1 MKYSKTHII
10 DDKNLV
16 IEYTKLGDYVMLV
29 KLRLSLLV
37 VFTSMMS
44 YFVVAG
50 SSAKVLA
57 AVLLGMG
64 GFLVTAAA
72 NALNQVLEKDFDKN
86 MSRTADRPITA
97 GRMKS
102 SEAVMFAGLSCLV
115 GVSILSLF
123 NPLTS
128 LLAMLSLICYAFVYT
143 PMKRYST
150 SAVAI
155 GAIPGALPVLIGCTA
170 YEGTITMF
178 GVGIFAL
185 QFLWQ
190 FPHFWAIGYLSF
202 DDYQKA
208 GYKLLPE
215 NDSAEVDRNLGLH
228 STIYAMILI
237 PVAIFLYLFADVSV
251 VASVIVLIA
260 SLAYIAFSAQFHLKF
275 DRTSAIKLMFYSFI
289 YLPIILAAYLL
300 F

>member
-1 MKYSKTHII
+1 
-10 DDKNLV
+10 
-16 IEYTKLGDYVMLV
+16 MLV
-29 KLRLSLLV
+29 KLKLSLLV
-37 VFTSMMS
+37 VFTSLMS
-44 YFVVAG
+44 YLVVAG
-50 SSAKVLA
+50 SNARFISI
-57 AVLLGMG
+57 VLLGLG
-64 GFLVTAAA
+64 GFLTTAAA

-86 MSRTADRPITA
+86 MKRTSDRPITT

-115 GVSILSLF
+115 GVSLLAMF

-128 LLAMLSLICYAFVYT
+128 LLGMLSLICYAFVYT

-155 GAIPGALPVLIGCTA
+155 GAIPGALPALIGCTA
-170 YEGTITMF
+170 FEGTITMF
-178 GVGIFAL
+178 GIGIFAL

-202 DDYQKA
+202 DDYKGA

-215 NDSAEVDRNLGLH
+215 DENGKVDRSLGLH
-228 STIYAMILI
+228 STMYALLMI
-237 PVAIFLYLFADVSV
+237 PVIGLMYYYASVSLIS
-251 VASVIVLIA
+251 SVIVLIT
-260 SLAYIAFSAQFHLKF
+260 SLIYIGFSLDFHKKF
-275 DRTSAIKLMFYSFI
+275 DRPSGLKLMFFSFV
-289 YLPIILAAYLL
+289 YLPIILAAYLI

>member
-1 MKYSKTHII
+1 
-10 DDKNLV
+10 
-16 IEYTKLGDYVMLV
+16 MLV

-37 VFTSMMS
+37 VFTSIMS
-44 YFVVAG
+44 YMIVAG
-50 SSAKVLA
+50 SSASIV
-57 AVLLGMG
+57 AVLFLGVG

-72 NALNQVLEKDFDKN
+72 NALNQVLEEDYDKN
-86 MSRTADRPITA
+86 MARTADRPITT

-115 GVSILSLF
+115 GVSMLALF

-128 LLAMLSLICYAFVYT
+128 LLGMLSLICYSFVYT
-143 PMKRYST
+143 PLKRYST

-170 YEGTITMF
+170 FEGTITVF
-178 GVGIFAL
+178 GIGIFAL

-190 FPHFWAIGYLSF
+190 FPHFWAIGFLSY
-202 DDYQKA
+202 DDYKNA

-215 NDSAEVDRNLGLH
+215 DKEGKVDRSLGLH
-228 STIYAMILI
+228 STMYAVMMVPVIWMLFSFGTVSMVSSIL
-237 PVAIFLYLFADVSV
+237 
-251 VASVIVLIA
+251 VLITSIVYIGF
-260 SLAYIAFSAQFHLKF
+260 SLNFHLKF
-275 DRTSAIKLMFYSFI
+275 DRSSGLKLMFYSFL
-289 YLPIILAAYLL
+289 YLPLILAAYLI